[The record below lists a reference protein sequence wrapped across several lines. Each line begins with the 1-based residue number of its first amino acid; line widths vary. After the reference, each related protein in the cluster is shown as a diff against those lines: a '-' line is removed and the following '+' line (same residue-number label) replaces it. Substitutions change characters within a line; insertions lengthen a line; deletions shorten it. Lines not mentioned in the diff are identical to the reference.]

1 MHMAGAARLN
11 QPALERLLGAA
22 QPYAIA
28 RVSGLTPA
36 LGWSCGCRAIEHEI
50 GAYTLITC
58 ESHPELS
65 ARSARMVIFR

>member
-1 MHMAGAARLN
+1 MAGTARLN

-22 QPYAIA
+22 QRYAIA

-36 LGWSCGCRAIEHEI
+36 LSWGCGCRAIEHEA

-58 ESHPELS
+58 ESHPDLS
-65 ARSARMVIFR
+65 ERTARMMIFR

>member
-1 MHMAGAARLN
+1 MDMAGAAPLK

-36 LGWSCGCRAIEHEI
+36 LGWSCGCRAIGHEA
-50 GAYTLITC
+50 GTYTLITC
-58 ESHPELS
+58 ESHLDVS
-65 ARSARMVIFR
+65 ARSARTMTFR

>member
-1 MHMAGAARLN
+1 MYMAGAARLK

-36 LGWSCGCRAIEHEI
+36 LGWSCGCRAIEHDA

-58 ESHPELS
+58 DNHLDLS
-65 ARSARMVIFR
+65 ARSARMVTFR

>member
-1 MHMAGAARLN
+1 MAGAARLN
-11 QPALERLLGAA
+11 QPALERLLGTA

-36 LGWSCGCRAIEHEI
+36 LGWSCGCRAIEHEA

-58 ESHPELS
+58 DNHLDVSG
-65 ARSARMVIFR
+65 RTARMVTFS

>member
-1 MHMAGAARLN
+1 MAGAARLK

-28 RVSGLTPA
+28 RVTGLTPA
-36 LGWSCGCRAIEHEI
+36 LGWTCGCRAIEHEA

-58 ESHPELS
+58 ERHIDVS
-65 ARSARMVIFR
+65 ARSARMVTFR

>member
-11 QPALERLLGAA
+11 QPALERLLGVA

-28 RVSGLTPA
+28 RMSGLTPA
-36 LGWSCGCRAIEHEI
+36 LGWSCGCRAVELDA

-58 ESHPELS
+58 ENHLDVS
-65 ARSARMVIFR
+65 ARTARVVTFR

>member
-1 MHMAGAARLN
+1 MAGAARLN

-36 LGWSCGCRAIEHEI
+36 LGWTCGCRAIEHEA

-58 ESHPELS
+58 ENHLDVS
-65 ARSARMVIFR
+65 ARSARMVSFR

>member
-1 MHMAGAARLN
+1 MAGAASLN

-28 RVSGLTPA
+28 RVSGLTAA
-36 LGWSCGCRAIEHEI
+36 LGWTCGCRAVEHET

-58 ESHPELS
+58 DRHPNLS
-65 ARSARMVIFR
+65 ERTARMMTFR

>member
-1 MHMAGAARLN
+1 MAGAAHLN

-36 LGWSCGCRAIEHEI
+36 LSWGCGCRAIEHEA
-50 GAYTLITC
+50 GAYALITC
-58 ESHPELS
+58 ESHPDVP
-65 ARSARMVIFR
+65 ARTARMMTFR

>member
-1 MHMAGAARLN
+1 MAGAVRLN

-28 RVSGLTPA
+28 RVTGLTAA
-36 LGWSCGCRAIEHEI
+36 LGWICGCRAIEHKA

-58 ESHPELS
+58 ENHLDLS
-65 ARSARMVIFR
+65 ARSARMMSFR

>member
-1 MHMAGAARLN
+1 MHMTGAARLN
-11 QPALERLLGAA
+11 QSALERLLGAG

-36 LGWSCGCRAIEHEI
+36 LGWSCGCRAIQDEA

-58 ESHPELS
+58 ESHLDVS
-65 ARSARMVIFR
+65 ARSAQIITFR

>member
-1 MHMAGAARLN
+1 MAGAARLN

-28 RVSGLTPA
+28 RVTGLTAA
-36 LGWSCGCRAIEHEI
+36 LGWSCGCRAIEQHA

-58 ESHPELS
+58 ENHLELS
-65 ARSARMVIFR
+65 ARSARMMSFR